1 LQEKWRRARENAEN
15 YRAGG
20 ARGEAAGGTSEE
32 AEMTKGTSSSRLVT
46 GTMAIAG
53 DCVATTEPAVEHS
66 GQTCDADGVTVSSQ
80 Q

>member
-1 LQEKWRRARENAEN
+1 
-15 YRAGG
+15 
-20 ARGEAAGGTSEE
+20 
-32 AEMTKGTSSSRLVT
+32 MTKGTSSSRLVT

-66 GQTCDADGVTVSSQ
+66 GQRCDADGVTVSSQ